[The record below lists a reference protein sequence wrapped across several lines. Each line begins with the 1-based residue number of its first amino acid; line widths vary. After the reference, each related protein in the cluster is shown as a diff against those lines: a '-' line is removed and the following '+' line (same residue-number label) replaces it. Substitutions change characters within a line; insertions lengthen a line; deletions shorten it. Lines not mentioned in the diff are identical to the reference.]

1 MVLTY
6 INSNGEHVSFGAG
19 QEYELMEV
27 SGFSAAEITVLTSA
41 GYMQNGA
48 TYRASQLS
56 GRLFTITID
65 DVKGSYEDL
74 VASRME
80 LAKVLNPLLSGRL
93 YINNGIDQYFADCVI
108 YEGLTPIN
116 AQGDTSQEY
125 EIAFYSAYPFIRGSI
140 EHSVK
145 MAGFQGGLTL
155 PYSLPYSLGTQGDII
170 TINYSG
176 SIDAPLLVEFR
187 GPAVHPRITK
197 KQTGEYIAVDET
209 LLEGETLWIDTTPK
223 AVEVYTLDS
232 SENKVAADQKT
243 DPLSTYFNLTRGQ
256 NTIEFA
262 ANSGTPEVYLHW
274 YDQYV
279 GV

>member
-6 INSNGEHVSFGAG
+6 INSNGEHISFGSG
-19 QEYELMEV
+19 EYELMEV

-48 TYRASQLS
+48 TYRASQLG

-65 DVKGSYEDL
+65 DVRDSYEDL
-74 VASRME
+74 AESRME
-80 LAKVLNPLLSGRL
+80 LAKVLNPLLTGRL
-93 YINNGIDQYFADCVI
+93 YINNGIDQYFTDCVI

-140 EHSVK
+140 EHSIK

-155 PYSLPYSLGTQGDII
+155 PYSLPYSLGTQGDIA
-170 TINYSG
+170 TINYAG
-176 SIDAPLLVEFR
+176 SIGAPLLVEFR

-197 KQTGEYIAVDET
+197 KQTGEYIAVNTT
-209 LLEGETLWIDTTPK
+209 LLDGETLWIDTTPK
-223 AVEVYTLDS
+223 AIAVYTLDGGG
-232 SENKVAADQKT
+232 NKVAADQKT
-243 DPLSTYFNLTRGQ
+243 DPLSTYFGLTAGQ

-262 ANSGTPEVYLHW
+262 ANSGTPTVYLHW
-274 YDQYV
+274 YDQYM